1 MLCSRVKG
9 ILLGMAFVTDVIM
22 LEDTY
27 IKLNLVKIAFI
38 GHSENR
44 IVGIFLIKNFGRT

>member
-44 IVGIFLIKNFGRT
+44 IVGDISH